1 MAGGNARKAWAELK
15 VPATDLARLSGD
27 LRPPGP
33 LWAIQLE
40 CQKSR
45 KGLPSSLAVEP
56 EVVVG
61 LRRAPG
67 C

>member
-1 MAGGNARKAWAELK
+1 M
-15 VPATDLARLSGD
+15 SGD

-40 CQKSR
+40 LQKSR
-45 KGLPSSLAVEP
+45 KGLVSSLAVEP

-61 LRRAPG
+61 LEGSLGASGFCEGHRAEVVLVPV
-67 C
+67 